1 MRLIIV
7 LLFLSL
13 NLHGKA
19 LSYDLRNVPEKHARF
34 IKKYWNTFVAERVV
48 HGVPASISIAQGL
61 LESDAGTS
69 YMVQTS
75 NNHFGIKAWDNELK
89 RRYASGK
96 RSYSEG
102 EFCTYKSAW
111 WSIRHHTMLL
121 KNKRYGSISAQYGLN
136 YKAWAYQL
144 KIRGYAEDKN
154 YPQKLIR
161 LIEDYKLYYADG
173 FTQPIKNPN
182 IKL

>member
-19 LSYDLRNVPEKHARF
+19 LAPDLRGVPEKHAKF
-34 IKKYWNTFVAERVV
+34 IKKYWETFVAERVI
-48 HGVPASISIAQGL
+48 HGVPAAISMAQAI

-69 YMVQTS
+69 YMAQTS
-75 NNHFGIKAWDNELK
+75 NNHFGIKAWGNELT
-89 RRYASGK
+89 RTYATGK
-96 RSYSEG
+96 KLYSEG
-102 EFCTYKSAW
+102 YFCTYKSAW
-111 WSIRHHTMLL
+111 WSIRHHSKLL
-121 KNKRYGSISAQYGLN
+121 KNERYGSIWTKYGLN
-136 YKAWAYQL
+136 YKSAAYQL

-161 LIEDYKLYYADG
+161 LIEQYKLYYADG
-173 FTQPIKNPN
+173 LTQPVKNPDVK
-182 IKL
+182 I